1 VAALSSPALPE
12 RVRRRRRL
20 AAAALATTAFALLA
34 VSAALPSFAATSAKK
49 SASAATTALS
59 TTVTKKLAAPGAY
72 TVVVTVVGP
81 ATAETVS
88 VSVGSSTQR
97 NVSLTPGESTAL
109 AFYPHFNRRSFEVH
123 AVASA
128 AAVHLQV
135 AASRRSAQTTPK
147 VIPAAPIGSSG
158 ALGVSGSPGVFYTA
172 PAKGP
177 YTHLVWSDEFNGP
190 AGTPPNPA
198 VWTPDLGGDC
208 GSGTLSTDTT
218 DPANASL
225 DGSGDMGINAF
236 TNATTPGAPSYTAAQ
251 LDTNHKLSFSYGEL
265 EARILLPTGS
275 GLCSGF
281 WMVGNSP
288 NGGCFPQCGEID
300 VMEAVTKFPDSV
312 TGTLHGPVSGSSNYQ
327 QFQSA
332 VNAPTPFTGA
342 FHTYGVIW
350 QPGRIT
356 WTLDG
361 VPYGTATPSQ
371 LPPSAQWVFDG
382 DPFHLLLSLDVGG
395 WIGPP
400 AAGATFPATM
410 RVDWVRVYD

>member
-1 VAALSSPALPE
+1 LSSPAKYE
-12 RVRRRRRL
+12 SMRRRRRL
-20 AAAALATTAFALLA
+20 AAAGLAASAFALLA
-34 VSAALPSFAATSAKK
+34 VSAALPSLAATTPKK
-49 SASAATTALS
+49 GASAASALS
-59 TTVTKKLAAPGAY
+59 TTVTKTLAAPGPY
-72 TVVVTVVGP
+72 TVVVTVAGP
-81 ATAETVS
+81 ATPETVT

-97 NVSLTPGESTAL
+97 DVSLTPGESTAL
-109 AFYPHFNRRSFEVH
+109 AFYSHFNRRSFKVH

-128 AAVHLQV
+128 APVHLAV
-135 AASRRSAQTTPK
+135 AASRRGPQKIPA
-147 VIPAAPIGSSG
+147 VPAAPIGSSG
-158 ALGVSGSPGVFYTA
+158 ALGSTASPGITYTA

-177 YTHLVWSDEFNGP
+177 YTHLVWADEFNGP

-208 GSGTLSTDTT
+208 GAGTLSQDTT

-236 TNATTPGAPSYTAAQ
+236 ANATTPGAPTYTAAQ
-251 LDTNHKLSFSYGEL
+251 LDSNHKLSFSYGEL

-281 WMVGNSP
+281 WMVGDSA

-300 VMEAVTKFPDSV
+300 VMEAVTKFPDSI

-332 VNAPTPFTGA
+332 VNAPTPFSGA

-371 LPPSAQWVFDG
+371 LPKSAQWVFDG

-395 WIGPP
+395 WTGPP
-400 AAGATFPATM
+400 DAGATFPATM